1 MDFYVAK
8 DSGRIGFFKDEPDL
22 VKFSSDTPPV
32 WEGYPI
38 NFGDFSQIKN
48 MMSQHPSVLE
58 MDDYDPPIHF
68 HIDNIVFKV
77 L

>member
-8 DSGRIGFFKDEPDL
+8 DCGCIRFFKDKPDL
-22 VKFSSDTPPV
+22 VKFSSIAPPI

-38 NFGDFSQIKN
+38 DFGDFSQIKTLV
-48 MMSQHPSVLE
+48 SKHPNVLA
-58 MDDYDPPIHF
+58 MDEHDPPV
-68 HIDNIVFKV
+68 HICIDDIVFKV